1 MAELFIELFSE
12 EIPAK
17 LQIDAR
23 QKIKQTIEERLQK
36 KEIKFNSSNS
46 FSTPQ
51 RLVFVIDGIPEKIEE
66 KKKVIKG
73 PKVDAPQ
80 TALEGFIKSNNLTFM
95 DTIKMVKV
103 TRSNF
108 VESIHYGAAILINS
122 DGKILKEWGN
132 SNLLIYPR
140 SALKPI
146 QSLNLYKD
154 GVAKA
159 LNLSDKLIA
168 LTTASHHA
176 ETIHQEM
183 INKRLK
189 KMNLNENH
197 LSCGPTWPWNEKDQ
211 FEAHSKYKTKR
222 KIFHNCSGK
231 HCGHLA
237 VCSYKNL
244 PIKNYQNKDHPIQKD
259 LIQLIE
265 DLSKYKVKNI
275 GVDGCTLPNPLIPL
289 KKFAFATAQ
298 LADYKKLNDYS
309 AIVKRI
315 FNSCIKFPEIAGGSK
330 SINSILTKI

>member
-1 MAELFIELFSE
+1 MS
-12 EIPAK
+12 
-17 LQIDAR
+17 
-23 QKIKQTIEERLQK
+23 
-36 KEIKFNSSNS
+36 
-46 FSTPQ
+46 
-51 RLVFVIDGIPEKIEE
+51 
-66 KKKVIKG
+66 
-73 PKVDAPQ
+73 
-80 TALEGFIKSNNLTFM
+80 
-95 DTIKMVKV
+95 TIKMVEV
-103 TRSNF
+103 TRSDF
-108 VESIHYGAAILINS
+108 IESIHYGAAVLINS
-122 DGKILKEWGN
+122 DEKILKEWGN
-132 SNLLIYPR
+132 SNILIYPR

-154 GVAKA
+154 GVAEA
-159 LNLSDKLIA
+159 LNLSDNFIA

-176 ETIHQEM
+176 ETIHQKM
-183 INKRLK
+183 VDNWLK

-197 LSCGPTWPWNEKDQ
+197 LSCGPAWPWNEKDQ
-211 FEAHSKYKTKR
+211 FEAYSKYKIKR

-265 DLSKYKVKNI
+265 DLSKYKIKNV

-298 LADYKKLNDYS
+298 LADYKKLNDHS
-309 AIVKRI
+309 AIAKRI

-330 SINSILTKI
+330 SINSILTKLSNGKVFVKNGAEGVFVAIIPELKSALAVKIIDGGRRAAEVAIAGLISELKIINNDQIEKIKKSPIKNSAGQIIGSIKWIC